1 VTEGLEANVLNVINL
16 ILGGALLV
24 AGRKLF
30 WLFVGAAGFVTGIQ
44 LATRFWQ
51 GPDLLAI
58 VVGLVVGVIFA
69 LLAIF
74 LQALVIGI
82 AGFLIGGYVLT
93 VLATMLGM
101 DLTGI
106 ITWVVYLVGGVLGVL
121 LVSFLF
127 DWALITLSSLAGA
140 ALVIQAFTPQ
150 GAAGGILFFILFLL
164 GVVIQGAVLRYERGA
179 VATG

>member
-1 VTEGLEANVLNVINL
+1 MLNLINL
-16 ILGGALLV
+16 VLGGALLI

-58 VVGLVVGVIFA
+58 LVGLVVGVIFA

-93 VLATMLGM
+93 VLAAMLGI
-101 DLTGI
+101 DVAGVTTWIVYLIGGI
-106 ITWVVYLVGGVLGVL
+106 IGLI

-140 ALVIQAFTPQ
+140 SLIIQAFAPQ
-150 GAAGGILFFILFLL
+150 GTGSGILFFILFIL
-164 GVVIQGAVLRYERGA
+164 GVLIQGAILRHDRA
-179 VATG
+179 VAATE